1 MGAIAC
7 LCQRAALV
15 EVNKRYECNRC
26 FVNCGPGLQCVL
38 HRERFMFERY
48 TEKARRTIFFGRY
61 EASQFGSPYIE
72 SEHLLLG
79 LLREDKSLANTFL
92 SSHGTV
98 ESVRKQVEARA
109 VIREKLSTSVD
120 LPLSNECKRILAYAT
135 EEADKFTHKF
145 VGTGHLFLGVLRE
158 YDCFAAKL
166 LRERGVALEMARERI
181 GSNPPEQPGHSPKSP
196 GLPAGYTSPRL
207 LYHWAAET
215 LILELRT
222 TSRFFLPTRL
232 FVRRKGTEAYEQ
244 IGNPAEDIS
253 YESPVICESHP
264 VVVFNSLKRG
274 KGGADWDGIYSYH
287 LDSKELKL
295 CISPQTVRLSET
307 HGRLWIAELISL
319 SEDAQTLCVSIGV
332 EKSVSGGI
340 MHYYLAKVELRDQ
353 EVSLLSRLL
362 DTRF

>member
-1 MGAIAC
+1 MS
-7 LCQRAALV
+7 
-15 EVNKRYECNRC
+15 VNAV
-26 FVNCGPGLQCVL
+26 FVNYGPRLQCVIR
-38 HRERFMFERY
+38 RELFMFERY

-98 ESVRKQVEARA
+98 ESVRKQVEART
-109 VIREKLSTSVD
+109 VIRQKISTSVD

-166 LRERGVALEMARERI
+166 LRERGVALEMARVQI

-215 LILELRT
+215 LVLELRT
-222 TSRFFLPTRL
+222 TSRFLLPTRL

-244 IGNPAEDIS
+244 IGNPAEDVS
-253 YESPVICESHP
+253 YESPVICESYP

-295 CISPQTVRLSET
+295 CISPQTLRLSEA

-319 SEDAQTLCVSIGV
+319 SEDAQTLCVNIGV
-332 EKSVSGGI
+332 EKSVSGGT

-353 EVSLLSRLL
+353 QVSLLSRLL